1 MYYWLHAGVRSA
13 RAISAASL
21 YPSHP
26 LQAIAV
32 SECISVIG
40 PFCNEI
46 FVSKLFGH
54 IFTAAYA
61 PQFTGYILG
70 KLASTKKK
78 YEQAEIILSL
88 LFLLSTV
95 FYKSI

>member
-32 SECISVIG
+32 SECISIVG
-40 PFCNEI
+40 PFCDEI

-54 IFTAAYA
+54 IFAAAYA
-61 PQFTGYILG
+61 PKFTGHILG

-78 YEQAEIILSL
+78 YEQAEIILTL
-88 LFLLSTV
+88 LFLLFSI